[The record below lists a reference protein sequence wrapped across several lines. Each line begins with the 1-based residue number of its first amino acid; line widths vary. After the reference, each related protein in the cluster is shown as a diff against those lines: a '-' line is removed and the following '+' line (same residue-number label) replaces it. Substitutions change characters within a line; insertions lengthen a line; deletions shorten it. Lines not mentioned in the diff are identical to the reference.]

1 MLAAVVALLS
11 TSTAQSRDKSDID
24 DMCDIVGTVDRLKL
38 VQRSPWTDGTPS
50 TMMKL
55 ETHISVRIDD
65 RKPHDTQASDTHSCH
80 KETKGEKRTYK
91 LCSTTKVKSGDR
103 IVGTEGTQ
111 TGSSKAIG
119 CLFDLVVLP
128 SKT

>member
-1 MLAAVVALLS
+1 MLTAVVALLS
-11 TSTAQSRDKSDID
+11 TSAAQSREQGDIEE
-24 DMCDIVGTVDRLKL
+24 MCDIVGTVDRLKL

-65 RKPHDTQASDTHSCH
+65 RRPHDKDAAEGHSCH
-80 KETKGEKRTYK
+80 TQSKGEKRTYK

-128 SKT
+128 GK